1 MTKLCVLKQNTE
13 FRSAYYRGKSFVHP
27 LLIVYVRKNRLG
39 VPRVGITTGKKL
51 GKAVVRNRCRRLIRE
66 AFRHLVSE
74 VGGGVDLVF
83 VARGKSVDATYA
95 QLEQAVLKACRQLKV
110 IKEQN
115 EK

>member
-83 VARGKSVDATYA
+83 VARAATVTSC
-95 QLEQAVLKACRQLKV
+95 EQKVEKAMRELLKKAGVLQ
-110 IKEQN
+110 
-115 EK
+115 